1 MRLCFKNFVDFF
13 YIKISYFNYT
23 STQVDSISIN
33 RTSMIQ
39 ELYVEIKN
47 SFVTAHTY
55 SNDYLSTAKRFSH
68 IFPIHN
74 HLYLAKWNVLKK
86 ISVDLYS
93 SSVFLSINATIW
105 YKMNTSNSFVPFY
118 FEIFNYETPK
128 KYWKLAY
135 ISIFDNIL
143 NNTYTEAYFFWHH
156 ILGSNHYWQILL
168 FYVST

>member
-1 MRLCFKNFVDFF
+1 MIMSAFMF

-47 SFVTAHTY
+47 SYVTAHTY
-55 SNDYLSTAKRFSH
+55 SNDYLSTAV

-74 HLYLAKWNVLKK
+74 HLYLAKMECLKK
-86 ISVDLYS
+86 DFCRFVFIISI
-93 SSVFLSINATIW
+93 LSINATIW
-105 YKMNTSNSFVPFY
+105 YKMNTSNRFVPFY
-118 FEIFNYETPK
+118 FEMLKYETPK

-135 ISIFDNIL
+135 ISIFDNTL
-143 NNTYTEAYFFWHH
+143 NNRYKEAYFFD
-156 ILGSNHYWQILL
+156 IIS
-168 FYVST
+168 